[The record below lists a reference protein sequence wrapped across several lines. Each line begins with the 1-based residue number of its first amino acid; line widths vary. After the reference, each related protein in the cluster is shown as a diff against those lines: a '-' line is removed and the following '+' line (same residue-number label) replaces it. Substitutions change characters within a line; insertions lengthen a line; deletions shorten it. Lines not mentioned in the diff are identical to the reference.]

1 MWHFD
6 GENKPG
12 FAKLTRSVY
21 LVYTG
26 SIVAKVYGIDIELFS
41 WFYRVKKTDVFLI
54 AKFAAYQRCHG
65 SPLRCG
71 GRVRPGLSWDF
82 YAG

>member
-1 MWHFD
+1 MFCSA
-6 GENKPG
+6 NCQ
-12 FAKLTRSVY
+12 KLCIPSFR
-21 LVYTG
+21 LQ